1 MPEIVQEYVNSR
13 GQNIRFDPVNGVLR
27 GVKLLG
33 LESRNGRTYREQA
46 LRQAITLYEGAKV
59 NVNHPLGDP
68 LAARDYRDRL
78 GIIRNVQLKTKE
90 GLFGDLHYNPKHAL
104 AEQLAWDAEHSPENV
119 GLSHNV
125 LAQTARDGKQLI
137 VEAITK
143 VQSVDLVAD
152 PATTQGLFEQAHS
165 VNGEAIVSSRSEEKK
180 IDRTGEPAKNIDDS
194 QTRLIASLES
204 NLDELQN
211 SNSQLIESLQRYQIQ
226 EQAFQMFVEH
236 SQATSTIADD
246 LHQFVSEE
254 FVSTLTSL
262 DEDQITT
269 ALKDRIGLLKLA
281 ESKTRAVTPQSIE
294 QSQHRSLENNV
305 VEETTQS
312 FVTAITRS

>member
-13 GQNIRFDPVNGVLR
+13 GQDIRFDPVNGVLR

-246 LHQFVSEE
+246 LHQFVSEK